1 MIKFSVLMPIGP
13 SIDIDLFQK
22 KVWKSIT
29 SQTLQPN
36 EIVIVFD
43 GLKSLQKKKLMK
55 IIKEF
60 KNTKVFEIPKQIF
73 LADVLNIG
81 LSKCKYEFIAR
92 VDADDINSP
101 DRFKIQI
108 DKIQKD
114 KIDIIASSMK
124 YLIGKKEKIKQRS
137 ISLKLYKFLNP
148 LNHPTIIFN
157 KKKILSI
164 GGYPRFQ
171 RFEDYALWF
180 KCINNNFKIE
190 NISEPLVYTYVDSDF
205 FRRRSGWKYFIFEI
219 KFQIYIYRNNYIN
232 FSIFI
237 FNFLTRSFI
246 SLFGTLLKPFIFKNL
261 F

>member
-92 VDADDINSP
+92 VDADDINLP

-124 YLIGKKEKIKQRS
+124 YLIGKKEKKS
-137 ISLKLYKFLNP
+137 
-148 LNHPTIIFN
+148 
-157 KKKILSI
+157 
-164 GGYPRFQ
+164 
-171 RFEDYALWF
+171 F
-180 KCINNNFKIE
+180 K
-190 NISEPLVYTYVDSDF
+190 S
-205 FRRRSGWKYFIFEI
+205 
-219 KFQIYIYRNNYIN
+219 
-232 FSIFI
+232 
-237 FNFLTRSFI
+237 
-246 SLFGTLLKPFIFKNL
+246 
-261 F
+261 